1 MYCVTCSRNVCF
13 LQCRYT
19 YVITLQKTYS
29 SRANNA
35 MVSLNGVKTPKH
47 VGDNRWYM
55 YVRVF
60 NVLCAFSWNK
70 KKKLTAKMHGAES
83 FKIK

>member
-1 MYCVTCSRNVCF
+1 
-13 LQCRYT
+13 
-19 YVITLQKTYS
+19 
-29 SRANNA
+29 